1 MSGAFILGYRSVG
14 GNQSKIFFPAI
25 KIPAE
30 VGPRKL
36 LVQRAAMVMVDDE
49 RLGGSD
55 GGGGG
60 SEAQAVESDL
70 SYYRPLLKAVVR
82 GDWKA
87 AERFFDQDKDAVLA
101 RISVSSETAVQ
112 ISAATGKGTHFLEK
126 LVDMMPPETLL
137 HRSKTGDTALS
148 FAAAFGNTKAV
159 TALVEKNPSSL
170 YIRTQSEQL
179 PLHLAAEFAHKDT
192 LLYLLSVTKEDVGS
206 SPPFAGQ
213 SGVELLVGVIK
224 SGFFDIALDLVMR
237 FPDLALVNPR
247 GGDSPLTAISRK
259 ASAFRSGIPLK
270 FWEKLIYYCE
280 RLYRTIQHFLIGA
293 PIILENC
300 SNNQNVGDIEDPADT
315 SQGLTQMVDRI
326 RLLQVPHINDIR
338 HKKLVHNQALQLV
351 KCLCNK
357 MEFISDDSELMR
369 HVEEAVILAARL
381 NVHEVVEEIVDTFPQ
396 AILLYS
402 HENISRGIFQ
412 IAILNRS
419 EKVFNLIYQMGEHKQ
434 FMNMVTDS
442 SENNILHLA
451 GILAPLHKLNLTS
464 GAALQ
469 MQRELQWFK
478 EVEKFVKPAFKDMPN
493 SNKETPAMVFTKEH
507 KDLVKEGEKWM
518 KETATSCS
526 IAAALI
532 VTIVFAAAI
541 TVPGGNNQDSG
552 YPIFSGYQAFMIF
565 AVSDTISLFT
575 SVTSLLMF
583 LSILTARYAEEEFLY
598 ALPKRLIIGLL
609 TLFLAITSMIIAFG
623 ATVYL
628 VFGEREVWVLVPVAA
643 FAWLPVSS
651 FLFSQTPLLVQVISS
666 TYGRGIFGKQS
677 DRSLITMP
685 PRRATRDTNG
695 LHNPPTDGGVADAI
709 VQGFQNLANLIAG
722 GGGIP
727 MNQNQNQNQG
737 QNDGIRTGDVEKF
750 KKLVPVFKG
759 EPDPEK
765 AEAWVNQNKKVAHV

>member
-1 MSGAFILGYRSVG
+1 MLATEMSYQLCSCYLVYGVHP
-14 GNQSKIFFPAI
+14 FP
-25 KIPAE
+25 
-30 VGPRKL
+30 L
-36 LVQRAAMVMVDDE
+36 
-49 RLGGSD
+49 
-55 GGGGG
+55 
-60 SEAQAVESDL
+60 
-70 SYYRPLLKAVVR
+70 RPLYKAAVR
-82 GDWKA
+82 GDWKTA
-87 AERFFDQDKDAVLA
+87 KRFFDQDKDAVTA
-101 RISVSSETAVQ
+101 RISVCSETAVQ
-112 ISAATGKGTHFLEK
+112 IAAGAGKGTHFLEK
-126 LVDMMPPETLL
+126 LVHMMPPEALL
-137 HRSKTGDTALS
+137 LRSKPGYTALS
-148 FAAAFGNTKAV
+148 FAATVGDTKAV
-159 TALVEKNPSSL
+159 TALLENNPSSL
-170 YIRTQSEQL
+170 NIMTWDRKL
-179 PLHLAAEFAHKDT
+179 PLHLAAEYAHKDT
-192 LLYLLSVTKEDVGS
+192 LLYLLRVTKEDVGS

-213 SGVELLVGVIK
+213 SGVEFLVHVII
-224 SGFFDIALDLVMR
+224 SGFFDIALDLVKR
-237 FPDLALVNPR
+237 FPDLAKVNPIE
-247 GGDSPLTAISRK
+247 GDSPLTAISRK

-270 FWEKLIYYCE
+270 FWEKLIYYC
-280 RLYRTIQHFLIGA
+280 A

-300 SNNQNVGDIEDPADT
+300 SNNKNVGDIEDPADT
-315 SQGLTQMVDRI
+315 SQELTQMVDRI
-326 RLLQVPHINDIR
+326 RLLQVPHISYIR
-338 HKKLVHNQALQLV
+338 HKKLVQNQALQLV
-351 KCLCNK
+351 KCLCNE
-357 MEFISDDSELMR
+357 MGFISDHSKLML
-369 HVEEAVILAARL
+369 HVEEAVIVAERQY
-381 NVHEVVEEIVDTFPQ
+381 VHEVVEKIVDTFPH
-396 AILLYS
+396 AILAYS
-402 HENISRGIFQ
+402 DENISRGIFQ

-442 SENNILHLA
+442 SENNVLHLA

-666 TYGRGIFGKQS
+666 TYGRGIFDSGLEFDES
-677 DRSLITMP
+677 DVWSS
-685 PRRATRDTNG
+685 
-695 LHNPPTDGGVADAI
+695 V
-709 VQGFQNLANLIAG
+709 G
-722 GGGIP
+722 GGGVSP
-727 MNQNQNQNQG
+727 NY
-737 QNDGIRTGDVEKF
+737 R
-750 KKLVPVFKG
+750 KLVVSSRKKPLAAAKR
-759 EPDPEK
+759 
-765 AEAWVNQNKKVAHV
+765 AEAVVGGTSSSLPVNIPDWEKILKEDYKDKRRRDIDDDVDGEDL

>member
-1 MSGAFILGYRSVG
+1 MSQYI
-14 GNQSKIFFPAI
+14 
-25 KIPAE
+25 
-30 VGPRKL
+30 
-36 LVQRAAMVMVDDE
+36 
-49 RLGGSD
+49 
-55 GGGGG
+55 G

-70 SYYRPLLKAVVR
+70 SYYRPLYKAAVR
-82 GDWKA
+82 GDWKTA
-87 AERFFDQDKDAVLA
+87 KRFFDQDKHAVTA
-101 RISVSSETAVQ
+101 RISVCSETAVQ
-112 ISAATGKGTHFLEK
+112 IAAGTGKGTHFLEK
-126 LVDMMPPETLL
+126 LVHMMPPEALL
-137 HRSKTGDTALS
+137 LRSKPGYTALS
-148 FAAAFGNTKAV
+148 FAATVGDTKAV
-159 TALVEKNPSSL
+159 TALVETNPSSL
-170 YIRTQSEQL
+170 YIMTWDRKL
-179 PLHLAAEFAHKDT
+179 PLHLAAEYAHKDT
-192 LLYLLSVTKEDVGS
+192 LLYLLRVTKEEVGS

-213 SGVELLVGVIK
+213 SGVDLLVHVII
-224 SGFFDIALDLVMR
+224 SGFFDIALDLVKR
-237 FPDLALVNPR
+237 FPDLAKVNPR
-247 GGDSPLTAISRK
+247 EGDSPLTAISRK

-300 SNNQNVGDIEDPADT
+300 SNNKNVGDIEDPADT
-315 SQGLTQMVDRI
+315 SQGLMQMVDRI
-326 RLLQVPHINDIR
+326 RLLQVLRQLGVTLWEGVGLLVPHINYIR

-357 MEFISDDSELMR
+357 MEFISDHSELML
-369 HVEEAVILAARL
+369 HVEEAVIVAACL
-381 NVHEVVEEIVDTFPQ
+381 NVHEVVEEIVDTFPH
-396 AILLYS
+396 AILASDDDTL
-402 HENISRGIFQ
+402 GIFQ
-412 IAILNRS
+412 LAILNRS
-419 EKVFNLIYQMGEHKQ
+419 EKVFNLMYQMGEHKQ
-434 FMNMVTDS
+434 FLNMVTDNS
-442 SENNILHLA
+442 KNNILHLA
-451 GILAPLHKLNLTS
+451 GRLAPLHKLSLTS

-478 EVEKFVKPAFKDMPN
+478 EVEKFVKPAFKDTHN
-493 SNKETPAMVFTKEH
+493 SNKETPAMVFTREH
-507 KDLVKEGEKWM
+507 MKLVIEGEKWM

-552 YPIFSGYQAFMIF
+552 YPIFSRYQAFMIF

-666 TYGRGIFGKQS
+666 TYGRGIF
-677 DRSLITMP
+677 
-685 PRRATRDTNG
+685 
-695 LHNPPTDGGVADAI
+695 
-709 VQGFQNLANLIAG
+709 
-722 GGGIP
+722 
-727 MNQNQNQNQG
+727 
-737 QNDGIRTGDVEKF
+737 
-750 KKLVPVFKG
+750 
-759 EPDPEK
+759 
-765 AEAWVNQNKKVAHV
+765 